1 MTFDSNPTLPGVADP
16 YPVYRSVRESDP
28 VHWCTG
34 ACPWA
39 VTRYADAD
47 AVLKDE
53 RFSRQG
59 FLDGVEARMGHH
71 VILEMQ
77 RHELVFTDNPRH
89 GQLRALISEA
99 ITPQAVQA
107 LKPKIARLTNET
119 LDSLLARGRMD
130 VIGDFARTLPTQV
143 AGAWLGVPAEDR
155 AQIVEWIFP
164 LVAGRGVAREA
175 QTTAAANQAAE
186 AFFGYFRQL
195 VSRRRVSPEEDLT
208 TALLKAQRADGKGI
222 FSEDDLLSLIV
233 AVFGA
238 GHGPGIATIANTWLA
253 LLRNPSELAWLKA
266 HPELI
271 AKAVEEGLRYDPPTQ
286 APNPPGLSCAGSLAT
301 GSARSKACQF
311 RSNPAE
317 HAAPIA
323 VRPARSDEG

>member
-71 VILEMQ
+71 VILEMK

-107 LKPKIARLTNET
+107 LKPKIARLTNEM
-119 LDSLLARGRMD
+119 LDPLLARGRMD

-143 AGAWLGVPAEDR
+143 AAAWLGVPAEDR

-186 AFFGYFRQL
+186 A
-195 VSRRRVSPEEDLT
+195 
-208 TALLKAQRADGKGI
+208 
-222 FSEDDLLSLIV
+222 
-233 AVFGA
+233 VFG
-238 GHGPGIATIANTWLA
+238 
-253 LLRNPSELAWLKA
+253 LLDV
-266 HPELI
+266 LI
-271 AKAVEEGLRYDPPTQ
+271 G
-286 APNPPGLSCAGSLAT
+286 
-301 GSARSKACQF
+301 
-311 RSNPAE
+311 
-317 HAAPIA
+317 
-323 VRPARSDEG
+323 